1 MDFPVAEPVA
11 DLSAGPVADLSV
23 VVAAAVAAA
32 VVAVAGETMSFAVDW
47 VSNPEDVRFAQI
59 LPAVVPEVD
68 LSVVAAASE
77 ADSSAV
83 AVVVAG

>member
-1 MDFPVAEPVA
+1 
-11 DLSAGPVADLSV
+11 
-23 VVAAAVAAA
+23 
-32 VVAVAGETMSFAVDW
+32 MSFAVDW
-47 VSNPEDVRFAQI
+47 VSNPVGGRFGRI

-77 ADSSAV
+77 ADSSVV